1 MYVHLKS
8 FHTTSQCIEKTSQYH
23 KIYWYKNYM
32 TYSIGCVSKVILVNA
47 YSICFFKFCHLK
59 FLTIVKLFCPLSN
72 ILPGCAISFTYSNLF
87 EAMQKDLSC
96 AKLFDCGPK
105 IFWTSRWNRH
115 RYSKHW
121 PYTHTIEC
129 VCSKINS
136 SWFNPWFSFYFSSLY
151 PAPYIEWYMC

>member
-1 MYVHLKS
+1 MSQLGLARLGYFTARARSRRKIPARTVITCRIVIPCQLIIEVWFGFMYVHLKS

-23 KIYWYKNYM
+23 KIYWYKNCM

-115 RYSKHW
+115 
-121 PYTHTIEC
+121 
-129 VCSKINS
+129 
-136 SWFNPWFSFYFSSLY
+136 
-151 PAPYIEWYMC
+151 